1 MNLYYSHLIHIVIV
15 TTDATCRREEIVFF
29 FGGGG
34 GVQPCYICTIMGI
47 CHCEGVCF
55 SRYLV

>member
-34 GVQPCYICTIMGI
+34 GYSHVIYALLWVYATVKEYVFQDI
-47 CHCEGVCF
+47 
-55 SRYLV
+55 